1 MRRRPYALLLL
12 DEVLAGLTPTEMWGM
27 IEVLGKVRDAGIS
40 IVIVE
45 HVMAVIMSL
54 CDHIVVINN
63 GENIASGSPQEISDN
78 PAVLEAYL
86 GADFNANE
94 VMG

>member
-1 MRRRPYALLLL
+1 ML

-27 IEVLGKVRDAGIS
+27 IDVLGKVRDSGVT

-54 CDHIVVINN
+54 CDSIVVINH
-63 GENIASGSPQEISDN
+63 GENIAFGTPYEISN
-78 PAVLEAYL
+78 NSKVLEAYL
-86 GADFNANE
+86 GRDIQNPN
-94 VMG
+94 